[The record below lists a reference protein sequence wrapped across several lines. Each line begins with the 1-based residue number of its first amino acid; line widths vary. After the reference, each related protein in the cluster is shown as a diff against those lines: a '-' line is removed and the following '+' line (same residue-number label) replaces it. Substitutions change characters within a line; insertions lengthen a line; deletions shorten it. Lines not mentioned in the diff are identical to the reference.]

1 LSTDSNQPSR
11 TAALRTSPTAA
22 SHSTPPRNKDS
33 KDRLTFIDWARGI
46 AALIMLQGHAF
57 HSFLDADQRSGD
69 IYTLSQFIG
78 GMPAPMFLFLT
89 GVTLAFLLDGRE
101 RRGVDGM
108 GRFAAG
114 VRRAGYLLLLAAA
127 VRLQAFF
134 FAWPWA
140 RLEDI
145 LKVDVLN
152 CMGVSLALMALTAF
166 FTTQERVKVSLLL
179 GAAIAISA
187 PIVSGLNWSG
197 VPSLIQAYLAP
208 STEVFGLFPWAA
220 FTAFGVAFGSMLRL
234 ARKNQ
239 LDRFMQWTCLF
250 GFGLI
255 LSAGYAASLPYS
267 LYRSSDFWLNSPA
280 LVFIK
285 TGVILLV
292 ICFAYLWL
300 SYLPSRNPSFVTLL
314 GTSSLLVYWVHLE
327 LVYGRWFWFWK
338 EQLTVTETAAFS
350 ALLILAMVGLAAFWK
365 RRKQLWAEL
374 LLRLRLGSSS
384 GLPETEPER

>member
-1 LSTDSNQPSR
+1 
-11 TAALRTSPTAA
+11 
-22 SHSTPPRNKDS
+22 
-33 KDRLTFIDWARGI
+33 
-46 AALIMLQGHAF
+46 MLQGHSF
-57 HSFLDADQRSGD
+57 HSFLDKDQRSGD
-69 IYTLSQFIG
+69 IYVLSQFVG
-78 GMPAPMFLFLT
+78 GLPAPVFLFLT

-101 RRGVDGM
+101 KRGVDGT

-114 VRRAGYLLLLAAA
+114 LRRAGYLLLLAAA
-127 VRLQAFF
+127 VRLQAFL

-166 FTTQERVKVSLLL
+166 FTTPERIKVSLVL
-179 GAAIAISA
+179 GTAIALSA
-187 PIVSGLNWSG
+187 PIVSGLSWAG
-197 VPSLIQAYLAP
+197 VPAIVQSYLAP
-208 STEVFGLFPWAA
+208 SAEVFGLFPWAS
-220 FTAFGVAFGSMLRL
+220 FTAYGVAFGSMLRMASKL
-234 ARKNQ
+234 Y

-255 LSAGYAASLPYS
+255 LAAGYAASLPYS
-267 LYRSSDFWLNSPA
+267 VYRASDFWVNSPA

-285 TGVILLV
+285 VGVILLV

-327 LVYGRWFWFWK
+327 LVYGRWLWFWK

-350 ALLILAMVGLAAFWK
+350 AALVLAMVGLSSLWR
-365 RRKQLWAEL
+365 RRKQLWAEVL
-374 LLRLRLGSSS
+374 PRIRNGAST
-384 GLPETEPER
+384 GIPETEAEG